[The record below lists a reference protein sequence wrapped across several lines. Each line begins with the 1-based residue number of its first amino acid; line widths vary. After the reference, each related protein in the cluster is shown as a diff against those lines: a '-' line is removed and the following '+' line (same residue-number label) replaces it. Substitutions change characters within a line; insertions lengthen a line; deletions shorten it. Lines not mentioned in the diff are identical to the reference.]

1 MLVFKGGLTMKKS
14 DTYNLAFWL
23 LTFLILSTL
32 FLLLGDILNTKNTEI
47 KELKITIQEEK
58 AYSRELQNFI
68 EMQNYLEL
76 DKIIEGLE

>member
-1 MLVFKGGLTMKKS
+1 MDMKK
-14 DTYNLAFWL
+14 YNLAFWS
-23 LTFLILSTL
+23 LTFLILCML

>member
-1 MLVFKGGLTMKKS
+1 MKKS

-76 DKIIEGLE
+76 DTIIDTIE